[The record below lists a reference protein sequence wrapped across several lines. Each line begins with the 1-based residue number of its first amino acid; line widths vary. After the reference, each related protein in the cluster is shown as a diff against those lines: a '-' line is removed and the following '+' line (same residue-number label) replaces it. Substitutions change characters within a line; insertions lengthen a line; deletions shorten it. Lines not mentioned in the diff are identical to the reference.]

1 MRQWDGENRL
11 SPYRRPSSPLRPFR
25 WQRNLIRRRAKR
37 PERAISF
44 SRRPSFCNKLAALA
58 PPLVPTAPP
67 FPRRR
72 GHNKVPLNISF
83 ISCSNVSTDCSVT
96 ACGGGKGTGVT
107 PANWIRR
114 GAKRPENQVN
124 PSQRRGGAA
133 GKAQMILHRYSDRQT
148 AACSPH
154 SKNASLWG
162 GVFDWSDLRN
172 GWRGITVYHFHRKLF
187 TNSFPSDLKLWCI
200 TSIGNL
206 LQIVSRPA

>member
-1 MRQWDGENRL
+1 MRQWDSETVKIGCPL
-11 SPYRRPSSPLRPFR
+11 TDDRPAPLRPFR
-25 WQRNLIRRRAKR
+25 WQRNWIRRRAKR
-37 PERAISF
+37 PEKAISF

-83 ISCSNVSTDCSVT
+83 ISCSNVSTGCSVT
-96 ACGGGKGTGVT
+96 ACGGGKGTRVT

-124 PSQRRGGAA
+124 PSPQRGGAA
-133 GKAQMILHRYSDRQT
+133 GKAQMILHRYPDSQT

-172 GWRGITVYHFHRKLF
+172 GRYRQDTMAGTDRTPWY
-187 TNSFPSDLKLWCI
+187 I
-200 TSIGNL
+200 TSTGNL
-206 LQIVSRPA
+206 LQIVSCPT